1 MVAGPPPRSVGR
13 PASLSDP
20 LSVSWDPAPSR
31 LFWTRG
37 FFCSCSFLFF
47 FVFSPDVFR
56 AAAPGG
62 GRRVCDVCV
71 CVANGLIN
79 GRAENNASRAAWSL
93 SRVVLVARQHDCVH
107 APFAGRGLGAARER
121 LVAHRPSLPL
131 LFACLSCSVGRG
143 RLPATRLRRTVVF
156 RTRTRIG
163 QSWFCKVILETTTFA
178 RGTIDSNGASF
189 MRLFGTLSCPF
200 AAVEESFAWS
210 VPKMTTATWFRR
222 RGAPCSSLSH
232 IRKGT
237 VARTK
242 I

>member
-107 APFAGRGLGAARER
+107 APFAGRGRTGSGAGTAGRPPPQFAFVVR
-121 LVAHRPSLPL
+121 LSLV
-131 LFACLSCSVGRG
+131 FSWKGKASCD
-143 RLPATRLRRTVVF
+143 
-156 RTRTRIG
+156 
-163 QSWFCKVILETTTFA
+163 TFA
-178 RGTIDSNGASF
+178 ENRRFRNSNQDRAILVLQSH
-189 MRLFGTLSCPF
+189 FGDDYVC
-200 AAVEESFAWS
+200 
-210 VPKMTTATWFRR
+210 
-222 RGAPCSSLSH
+222 
-232 IRKGT
+232 
-237 VARTK
+237 ARDNP
-242 I
+242 